1 MDNNKAKIDQAALL
15 RKFERD
21 FFAKLI
27 GLEIVEVQEGFARVK
42 ARVTRQMLNSLGK
55 THGGALFAAADFALA
70 VASTSYGQAAVST
83 NVTINYLKA
92 SGEGTVLEVVAT
104 EENRTRKTG
113 LYRIEINDQNGEKLA
128 LAHGSVYLLE
138 KTF

>member
-1 MDNNKAKIDQAALL
+1 NISSSNFYGLSSERLL
-15 RKFERD
+15 KQVNRP
-21 FFAKLI
+21 
-27 GLEIVEVQEGFARVK
+27 V
-42 ARVTRQMLNSLGK
+42 RQ
-55 THGGALFAAADFALA
+55 
-70 VASTSYGQAAVST
+70 GQF
-83 NVTINYLKA
+83 L